1 MPGVK
6 AVVALTVA
14 CAFAGAA
21 VVAFGPDANAQGGCQ
36 PGDTMVSIDGNA
48 YSPSSV
54 TVAPGSS
61 VCWTNDDPYEH
72 TVTSVSPGFDSGQ
85 LVPGQTFRHM
95 FSGTGTF
102 GYYCAVPSHNMAGT
116 VVVSAGQPPPPP
128 PPGPPPPGPPP
139 PPPPRQTVSSFRV
152 RVVHAGGRRWLVARA
167 TVTRAA
173 PARLQ
178 LLRRN
183 RTVATNRA
191 QFRPGRNQLRLLL
204 RRTLPRGR
212 YVARLTVGGAAR
224 PYTARIAVG

>member
-139 PPPPRQTVSSFRV
+139 
-152 RVVHAGGRRWLVARA
+152 
-167 TVTRAA
+167 
-173 PARLQ
+173 
-178 LLRRN
+178 LRRN
-183 RTVATNRA
+183 RTVTTNRA